1 MIRISGN
8 QISRKQVIRKPGYQ
22 RESEFYFPDTLIAWY
37 ALPDN
42 LIA

>member
-8 QISRKQVIRKPGYQ
+8 QKIRKQVIRKPGYQ
-22 RESEFYFPDTLIAWY
+22 KKPEFYFPDTLIPWY
-37 ALPDN
+37 PRPDN